1 MDVKTHRRLEGADGQ
16 RQAPEAP
23 APGPPTARWLLPRRR
38 RRTALLVL
46 GIVLVLVGGLTGGWL
61 VTRAGDKVPVL
72 AVARPVGYGTVIKDA
87 DLAVA
92 HVAPDA
98 ALSPLPASDRSRVV
112 GQYAAVELRAGTLL
126 TDEQITA
133 EPVLDPASELV
144 GVAVGPSQ
152 LPNWPLQ
159 AGDRVLVVGTPPQDA
174 DPPAGRP
181 ESITATVVGVG
192 GPDVDGL
199 RVIDVRVPAG
209 TGPTLAAWV
218 ATGRVAIVL
227 LPPAGAR

>member
-1 MDVKTHRRLEGADGQ
+1 MDVKTHRLLEGTDGG
-16 RQAPEAP
+16 RPAAEAP
-23 APGPPTARWLLPRRR
+23 ASGPATARWLLPRRR

-46 GIVLVLVGGLTGGWL
+46 GIVLVLVGGSAGGWL

-72 AVARPVGYGTVIKDA
+72 AVARPVGYGTIIEDA

-92 HVAPDA
+92 RVAPDA
-98 ALSPLPASDRSRVV
+98 ALFPLPAGDRSRVV

-144 GVAVGPSQ
+144 GVAVAPSQ
-152 LPNWPLQ
+152 LPNRPLQ
-159 AGDRVLVVGTPPQDA
+159 AGDRVLVVSTPSRDA

-181 ESITATVVGVG
+181 GSITGTVVGVG
-192 GPDVDGL
+192 APDVDRV

-227 LPPAGAR
+227 VPPAVAG